1 MPLPPPRQKKKVER
15 NIPLAQNGVA
25 FKNLREEWAI
35 FNVKTLRLVFC
46 HLIKGRT
53 WKYCAFAGFVNFAK
67 FRANICFFYI
77 KIETCPSRQFVISAV
92 RPILHKKCHLLRTC
106 IKCNVKKT
114 LASLTSWYIAVLH
127 NMNLSFLERKTG
139 FCSVRQVGEFMNYC
153 WVFWR

>member
-1 MPLPPPRQKKKVER
+1 M
-15 NIPLAQNGVA
+15 
-25 FKNLREEWAI
+25 
-35 FNVKTLRLVFC
+35 
-46 HLIKGRT
+46 
-53 WKYCAFAGFVNFAK
+53 NFAK

-106 IKCNVKKT
+106 IKCNAKKT

-153 WVFWR
+153 WVFWRWIALYSSKANREVNSLGRINGKQEAHINFQLYIMFRYMFWWINRVAKESRHKEQKEGESVK